1 MRIEAVRLHR
11 VRIPFKGG
19 TSFGHALS
27 ERSWSDV
34 VFVELVDDAGGVGW
48 GEVLPRP
55 YVTGETIEGVM
66 NERGPVLAERLFG
79 RTLADRA
86 AVEGWIREQLPAI
99 GRDRDLAA
107 FGGFELALLDVAG
120 RRLGFSLAD
129 VLAGAGG
136 GSPGPEL
143 PAGKIIGFEVATA
156 DLRKVCVGLKLGGHT
171 HIKVKVGL
179 DDDAERLRAIAKYLK
194 VPLRLDANATWSVDE
209 AVERLRAFEGVPIA
223 SIEQPVAAGD
233 LAGMRAVHERTGI
246 AVMADEAVC
255 SIADAEAIVAAGA
268 AQIFNVR
275 PGKHGGVL
283 GSLAIVE
290 RARAA
295 GLGVHLGTLVGES
308 GVLSRVAE
316 VFGRCVNGP
325 MRRGP
330 SGPGFACLDGKGQ
343 NRFLLEE
350 DVLRAP
356 TGDARNPA
364 VAAPLDAPGL
374 GVDVDRAMIARH
386 RLGEPVELRAAG

>member
-11 VRIPFKGG
+11 VRIPLRGR
-19 TSFGHALS
+19 FGHALS
-27 ERSWSDV
+27 ERSASDA
-34 VFVELVDDAGGVGW
+34 VFVELRDDAGGVGW
-48 GEVLPRP
+48 GEILPRA
-55 YVTGETIEGVM
+55 YVTGETLEGVLH
-66 NERGPVLAERLFG
+66 ERGPVLVGRLLG
-79 RTLADRA
+79 RTLEDRA
-86 AVEGWIREQLPAI
+86 AVVGWIQEQLPAI

-107 FGGFELALLDVAG
+107 FGGLEIALLDLAG
-120 RRLGFSLAD
+120 RRLGFSLAEVMLD
-129 VLAGAGG
+129 VMPGAGS
-136 GSPGPEL
+136 SPGPEL
-143 PAGKIIGFEVATA
+143 PPGVIIGFEVETDA
-156 DLRKVCVGLKLGGHT
+156 LRKHCMALRFAGRT
-171 HIKVKVGL
+171 HVKVKVGRP
-179 DDDAERLRAIAKYLK
+179 DDADRLRAITK
-194 VPLRLDANATWSVDE
+194 VLGPGTPLRLDANATWSVDE

-223 SIEQPVAAGD
+223 SIEQPVDPRD

-283 GSLAIVE
+283 GSLGVVA

-316 VFGRCVNGP
+316 VLGRCVNGV
-325 MRRGP
+325 
-330 SGPGFACLDGKGQ
+330 SGVPGFACLDGKGQ

-356 TGDARNPA
+356 TDDDNPA
-364 VAAPLDAPGL
+364 IAAPLDALGL
-374 GVDVDRAMIARH
+374 GVDVEPEVIGRH
-386 RLGEPVELRAAG
+386 RLTEPIELRAS

>member
-1 MRIEAVRLHR
+1 MRIESVRLHR
-11 VRIPFKGG
+11 VRLPFAAGKR
-19 TSFGHALS
+19 FGHALS
-27 ERSWSDV
+27 ERQASDA
-34 VFVELVDDAGGVGW
+34 VFVELRDETDGASGW
-48 GEVLPRP
+48 GEILPRA
-55 YVTGETIEGVM
+55 YVTGETIEGVLH
-66 NERGPVLAERLFG
+66 ERGRVLAERLLG
-79 RTLADRA
+79 RTFDDREAVLA
-86 AVEGWIREQLPAI
+86 WIHGELPAV

-107 FGGFELALLDVAG
+107 FGGLEVALLDLAG

-129 VLAGAGG
+129 VLVAPGAA
-136 GSPGPEL
+136 PGPAL
-143 PAGKIIGFEVATA
+143 PPGVIIGFEVETEA
-156 DLRKVCVGLKLGGHT
+156 LRKHCIALRFAGRT
-171 HIKVKVGL
+171 HVKVKVGRP
-179 DDDAERLRAIAKYLK
+179 DDPERLRVITRVLGPG
-194 VPLRLDANATWSVDE
+194 VPLRLDANASWTVDE
-209 AVERLRAFEGVPIA
+209 AVERLRALEGVPIA
-223 SIEQPVAAGD
+223 SIEQPVEARD

-255 SIADAEAIVAAGA
+255 SLADADALVAAGA

-295 GLGVHLGTLVGES
+295 GLGIHLGTLVGES

-316 VFGRCVNGP
+316 VFGRCVGP
-325 MRRGP
+325 NANEPGAA
-330 SGPGFACLDGKGQ
+330 GFACLDGKGQ

-356 TGDARNPA
+356 TDDANDPA

-374 GVDVDRAMIARH
+374 GVDVDPQTIARH
-386 RLGEPVELRAAG
+386 RLGEPVELS